1 MYEFDPKKQNKYV
14 QKLDVNCVAFQGDA
28 MSSIQNTT
36 FWLKAVFFAVSV
48 LAVVAIVM
56 IWWCLKGW
64 CECTCCA
71 CCKCCCYQDQKIK
84 YNQKTLQAYT

>member
-1 MYEFDPKKQNKYV
+1 
-14 QKLDVNCVAFQGDA
+14 
-28 MSSIQNTT
+28 MSHIQDTV

-71 CCKCCCYQDQKIK
+71 CCKCCCYPEQKK
-84 YNQKTLQAYT
+84 YNQRTLQKYT